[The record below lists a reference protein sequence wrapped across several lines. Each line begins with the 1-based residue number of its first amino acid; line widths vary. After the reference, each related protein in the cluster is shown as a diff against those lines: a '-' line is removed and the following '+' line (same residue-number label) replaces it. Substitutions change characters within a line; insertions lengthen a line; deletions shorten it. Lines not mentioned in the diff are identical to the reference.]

1 MNKNQQSASFFGAAC
16 FFIIQ
21 TMKENFQ
28 YPDENIIPIFY
39 KSIYK
44 YESLDV
50 KTLSDKQIKD
60 YISNSSLVD
69 FEKALAIIQ
78 KTGQCH
84 NVRDNKAIYSM
95 FNEYQGGKMPTSEF
109 HFEKRT
115 KKATFLNSLLFHLR
129 NTLAHAGFKEE
140 GNNYKIVD
148 YDDMRL
154 SAFGYIDKCVFMQFF
169 VSFTK

>member
-1 MNKNQQSASFFGAAC
+1 MNKNQQSASCFGAAC

-39 KSIYK
+39 KFIYK

-60 YISNSSLVD
+60 FVSNSSLAD

-78 KTGQCH
+78 KIGQCH
-84 NVRDNKAIYSM
+84 KVRDNKAIYSM
-95 FNEYQGGKMPTSEF
+95 FNEYQGGKMPTLEF

-140 GNNYKIVD
+140 GNYYKIVD

-154 SAFGYIDKCVFMQFF
+154 SAFGYIDKSVFMQLL
-169 VSFTK
+169 VTFTK

>member
-1 MNKNQQSASFFGAAC
+1 MLSAIFT
-16 FFIIQ
+16 IQ
-21 TMKENFQ
+21 VMKEHFQ

-39 KSIYK
+39 KFIYK

-60 YISNSSLVD
+60 FVSNSSFAD

-84 NVRDNKAIYSM
+84 KVRDNKVIYSM

-154 SAFGYIDKCVFMQFF
+154 SAFGYIDKRVFMQLL
-169 VSFTK
+169 VTFTK

>member
-1 MNKNQQSASFFGAAC
+1 MNKNQQSASCFGAAC

-21 TMKENFQ
+21 TMKDNFQ

-39 KSIYK
+39 KFIYK

-60 YISNSSLVD
+60 FVSNSSLAD

-78 KTGQCH
+78 KIGQCH
-84 NVRDNKAIYSM
+84 KVRDNKAIYSM
-95 FNEYQGGKMPTSEF
+95 FNEYQGGKMPTLEF

-129 NTLAHAGFKEE
+129 NTLAHAGIKEE
-140 GNNYKIVD
+140 GNYYKIVD

-154 SAFGYIDKCVFMQFF
+154 SAFGYIDKSVFMQLL
-169 VSFTK
+169 VAFTK